1 MSEVDSFE
9 HFVITRYFVRLN
21 EKTND
26 HDAKLRASSEWLEN
40 RLELFKK
47 FCLPSVTAQ
56 SIKNFR
62 WLIYLDEDV
71 PVDYMAKMKDLTSM
85 HKNIEIITC
94 RLFNKELIV
103 SSVKSYLDTNTKW
116 VLTTRLDNDDGWHRD
131 FVKILHSQLQFEHRE
146 FLNFP
151 VGVIYYADCTYLYR
165 HPSNAFI
172 SFLERS
178 DNFLTVWCGPHPYLH
193 RIAPIRQLPTF
204 PAFLQ
209 AIHRQTLSNKP
220 RGVRVH
226 RILALNG
233 FEAMTQLF
241 EKPTNEMDLSI
252 VLDNMTSVAKWA
264 ARDRAVAL
272 ARSMARKIVT
282 SGAGGARFAKL
293 VRPLTGD

>member
-9 HFVITRYFVRLN
+9 HFVITRYFVRFN
-21 EKTND
+21 EKAND
-26 HDAKLRASSEWLEN
+26 RDAKLRASPGWLEN

-56 SIKNFR
+56 SIQNFR
-62 WLIYLDEDV
+62 WLIYFDEDV
-71 PVDYMAKMKDLTSM
+71 PANYLAQVRALTSV

-94 RLFNKELIV
+94 RFFNTELLV
-103 SSVKSYLDTNTKW
+103 SSVRSYLDSNTKW

-131 FVKILHSQLQFEHRE
+131 FVKILHTQLQFEQRE

-151 VGVIYYADCTYLYR
+151 VGVIYYSDRTYLYK

-178 DNFLTVWCGPHPYLH
+178 DNFLTVWCGQHLYLD
-193 RIAPIRQLPTF
+193 RVAPVRQLPTF

-209 AIHRQTLSNKP
+209 AVHSQTQSNKP

-226 RILALNG
+226 RILALQG

-241 EKPTNEMDLSI
+241 EQPSKETDLSI
-252 VLDNMTSVAKWA
+252 LLDNMTSVAKWA
-264 ARDRAVAL
+264 ARDRAIAL
-272 ARSMARKIVT
+272 IRAMAQKIVNFG
-282 SGAGGARFAKL
+282 SGGARFAKL
-293 VRPLTGD
+293 VRPPTRD